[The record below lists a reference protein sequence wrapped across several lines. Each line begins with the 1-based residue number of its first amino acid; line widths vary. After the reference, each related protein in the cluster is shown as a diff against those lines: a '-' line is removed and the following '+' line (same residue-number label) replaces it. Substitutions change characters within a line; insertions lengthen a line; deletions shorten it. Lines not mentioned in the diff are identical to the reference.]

1 MSRTYSAGVV
11 TAYGA
16 AKRGGYTG
24 TYEQFCQAL
33 GDLAEQLENLEN
45 LSVTVSTLPAGSS
58 ATASYADGVLT
69 LGIPK
74 GDTGA
79 TGPTGAT
86 GQTGATGNGIASV
99 TKTGTSG
106 LVDTY
111 TITFTDGNTTTFTV
125 TNGEDGEVTQAQ
137 LDEVVDDL
145 EDLKTALRS
154 GLESDAEWHLGFYLD
169 ENGDLCQ
176 VEEGE

>member
-24 TYEQFCQAL
+24 TYDQFCQAL
-33 GDLAEQLENLEN
+33 GNLAEQLENLEN

-79 TGPTGAT
+79 TGPTGPQGPAAT
-86 GQTGATGNGIASV
+86 VEVGTV
-99 TKTGTSG
+99 TTLPAGSSA
-106 LVDTY
+106 
-111 TITFTDGNTTTFTV
+111 TV
-125 TNGEDGEVTQAQ
+125 TNSGSSQAAVFNFGIPKGDTGEVSQVEF
-137 LDEVVDDL
+137 DELSDSV
-145 EDLKTALRS
+145 EDLRTALRS
-154 GLESDAEWHLGFYLD
+154 GAEADAEWHLGFYLD